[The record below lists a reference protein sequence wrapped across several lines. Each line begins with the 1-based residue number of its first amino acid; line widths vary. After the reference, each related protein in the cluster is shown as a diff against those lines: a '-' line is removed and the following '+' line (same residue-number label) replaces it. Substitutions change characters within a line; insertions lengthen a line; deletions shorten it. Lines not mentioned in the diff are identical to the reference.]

1 MSSMRFGIYAQKYL
15 ARLTIKLEVW
25 LRNESSVNRL
35 TIGYL
40 AIGSVAHLRYFENR
54 AAVSDER

>member
-1 MSSMRFGIYAQKYL
+1 MRFGIYAQKYL
-15 ARLTIKLEVW
+15 ARLTIKLWVW

-40 AIGSVAHLRYFENR
+40 AIGAVAHLRYFESR
-54 AAVSDER
+54 TAVSDER

>member
-1 MSSMRFGIYAQKYL
+1 MSSMRVGIYAQKYL

-35 TIGYL
+35 TNGYL
-40 AIGSVAHLRYFENR
+40 AIGAVAHLRYFESR
-54 AAVSDER
+54 TAVSDER